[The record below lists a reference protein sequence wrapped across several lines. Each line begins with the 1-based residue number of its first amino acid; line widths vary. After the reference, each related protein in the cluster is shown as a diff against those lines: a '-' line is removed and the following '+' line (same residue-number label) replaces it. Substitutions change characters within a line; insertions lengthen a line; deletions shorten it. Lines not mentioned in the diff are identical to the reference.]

1 MLRSIFLPAR
11 ALSFPSRENF
21 LSSEKKKSYVIKR
34 SNVSHPIRETV
45 LIDVVFISKVGK
57 DWTRNMAFFFFFD
70 ERDQR
75 EKKERLVAK
84 PR

>member
-11 ALSFPSRENF
+11 ALPFPSRENF

-34 SNVSHPIRETV
+34 SKVSHPIRETV

-57 DWTRNMAFFFFFD
+57 DWTRNMAFFFFFRRARS
-70 ERDQR
+70 EGEEGTARR
-75 EKKERLVAK
+75 
-84 PR
+84 

>member
-1 MLRSIFLPAR
+1 MCCALREKFL
-11 ALSFPSRENF
+11 
-21 LSSEKKKSYVIKR
+21 SEKKKSYVIKR
-34 SNVSHPIRETV
+34 SNVFHPIRETV

-57 DWTRNMAFFFFFD
+57 DWTRNMAFFFD
-70 ERDQR
+70 ERSE